1 MMLKSKLPKVL
12 FSLLFLSIGHTAFSQ
27 LPIFQEAFEQ
37 KKITEAIHSF
47 DKAWIED
54 SNEAKP
60 FLVKYLSLYA
70 MKGDYKT
77 PYTKLQALISNN
89 TLPAYLQDKAEKLY
103 QICSFAIR
111 YPLAKEITIQN
122 AGDSINSKDAEYFPS
137 INFQDSSLLFI
148 RRANWQRED
157 FYISYLNKDGF
168 TKAQLMKDALNNAAK
183 KGSASVSKDQ
193 QTLYFAAEYPSIGYG
208 RYDIYKVI
216 ATDLGWSSPKNV
228 GRNIN
233 TDFWE
238 SAPSISPD
246 GKALY
251 FCSNRPDGYGGID
264 IYVSYKNEK
273 GYWEE
278 AENLGP
284 NINTP
289 ADEQSPFIHAD
300 NQSLYFSSNG
310 WPGFGGSDVF
320 VSRKNKNGEWSKPIN
335 LGYPINTYDNEGS
348 ICVASNGQ
356 DAFMASDR
364 TDTRGGLDIYKV
376 VLAERTRGFLK
387 DDTASFTVVL
397 NQTTNFNAVLFD
409 INADQIKYAGP
420 ELDSVAQFLRLNKK
434 ATILI
439 EGHTDNTG
447 NPTQNELLS
456 SKRAE
461 AIKQWLIN
469 HQVEASRISTIGYGD
484 TMPIASNNTEAGR
497 ALNRRTSFKIVF

>member
-1 MMLKSKLPKVL
+1 MFKSKLHIVL
-12 FSLLFLSIGHTAFSQ
+12 FSLLFLSIGKPTFSQ
-27 LPIFQEAFEQ
+27 LSIFQEAFEQ
-37 KKITEAIHSF
+37 KKIDEAIIAF
-47 DKAWIED
+47 DLAWKED
-54 SNEAKP
+54 SMEAKP
-60 FLVKYLSLYA
+60 FIVKYLSLYA

-77 PYTKLQALISNN
+77 PYTKLQALITNN
-89 TLPAYLQDKAEKLY
+89 TLPDYLQDKAEKLY
-103 QICSFAIR
+103 QTCSFAIR
-111 YPLAKEITIQN
+111 YPLGKEITIQN
-122 AGDSINSKDAEYFPS
+122 LGDSINSKDAEYFPS
-137 INFQDSSLLFI
+137 INFQDSTLLFM

-157 FYISYLNKDGF
+157 FFVSYLNKEGF
-168 TKAQLMKDALNNAAK
+168 TKAQLMKDALNSSAK

-193 QTLYFAAEYPSIGYG
+193 RTLYFAADFPGMGYG
-208 RYDIYKVI
+208 RYDIYKAT
-216 ATDLGWSSPKNV
+216 ATDSGWSAPKNL

-246 GKALY
+246 GNALY
-251 FCSNRPDGYGGID
+251 FCSNSPDGYGGID

-289 ADEQSPFIHAD
+289 ADEQAPFIHAD
-300 NQSLYFSSNG
+300 NQTLYFASNG

-335 LGYPINTYDNEGS
+335 LGYPINTFDNEGS
-348 ICVASNGQ
+348 ISVASNGQ

-364 TDTRGGLDIYKV
+364 ADTRGGLDIYKV
-376 VLAERTRGFLK
+376 VLPERTRGFMK
-387 DDTASFTVVL
+387 EDTTNFAVVV
-397 NQTTNFNAVLFD
+397 NQTKNFNAVLFE
-409 INADQIKYAGP
+409 INSDQIKFAGK
-420 ELDSVAQFLRLNKK
+420 ELDSIAVFLKLNKK
-434 ATILI
+434 ATIII

-447 NPTQNELLS
+447 NPTQNKLLS
-456 SKRAE
+456 TKRAE

-469 HQVEASRISTIGYGD
+469 HQIEANRISTIGYGD

-497 ALNRRTSFKIVF
+497 ALNRRTSFRIIF